1 MKSRVDF
8 STGRVQS
15 NIISMAFPMLIAQLF
30 NILYSIVDRIYLG
43 NMQEVGEIA
52 LSGIGICLPVITLI
66 SGFSNL
72 FGLGGAPIYSIARG
86 SGNDEEAEK
95 VMHNAFI
102 MLLISGLI
110 IGMAGFLFM
119 KPLLYM
125 LGATDVTYPYAA
137 SYFKIYLSGTCFSM
151 ISLGMN
157 PYINSQGFAGTGM
170 ITVVSGACVNFI
182 LDPIFIFVLDMGIK
196 GAAIATV
203 ISQIV
208 SAVWVVSFLKGKKP
222 EHRLKLTALKIDID
236 CIKSITKLGMANF
249 VMSCTDSL
257 TQVVCNRMLLIYGG
271 EIYIG
276 IMTIL
281 NSVRQLV
288 LTPVSAI
295 TDGASSVIS
304 YNYGAKKMSGV
315 NESIKFM
322 TKLAT
327 AYSIILCGL
336 ILLFP
341 KIFMSLF
348 TNDMDMLDI
357 GSTAM
362 RIYFSVFFMMAFQ
375 YSGQSV
381 FKSLNKAGYAIFFS
395 LFRKVILV
403 VPITLFL
410 PEIIGVSGV
419 FYAEAISNVV
429 GGGICYLTMMLSV
442 NKLDKNVNKEKN
454 MTVSTQ

>member
-1 MKSRVDF
+1 MKTRVDF
-8 STGRVQS
+8 SSGGVQS

-30 NILYSIVDRIYLG
+30 NVLYSIVDRIYLG
-43 NMQEVGEIA
+43 NMPDAGESA
-52 LSGIGICLPVITLI
+52 LGGIGVCVPIITI
-66 SGFSNL
+66 ITGFSNL

-86 SGNDEEAEK
+86 RGDDKEAEK
-95 VMHNAFI
+95 VMHNAFM
-102 MLLISGLI
+102 MLIVSGVI
-110 IGMAGFLFM
+110 IGVLGVIFM

-125 LGATDVTYPYAA
+125 LGATDVIYPYAA
-137 SYFKIYLSGTCFSM
+137 SYLRIYLYGTCFSM

-170 ITVVSGACVNFI
+170 VTVVSGACVNFI
-182 LDPIFIFVLDMGIK
+182 LDPIFIFVFDMGIK
-196 GAAIATV
+196 GAAMATV
-203 ISQIV
+203 ISQII
-208 SAVWVVSFLKGKKP
+208 SATWVLSFLGGKKP
-222 EHRLKLTALKIDID
+222 EHRLKLKGLSPDYD
-236 CIKSITKLGMANF
+236 CIKRIMKLGTASF
-249 VMSCTDSL
+249 VMSCTDSM
-257 TQVVCNRMLLIYGG
+257 TQIVCNRVLLIYGG

-304 YNYGAKKMSGV
+304 YNYGARKISEVRK
-315 NESIKFM
+315 SIKFM
-322 TKLAT
+322 TKLA
-327 AYSIILCGL
+327 AVYSVILCGF

-348 TNDMDMLDI
+348 TNDAEMLGI

-381 FKSLNKAGYAIFFS
+381 FKSLNKAGHAIFFS

-403 VPITLFL
+403 VPLTLLL
-410 PEIIGVSGV
+410 PDFIGVTGV
-419 FYAEAISNVV
+419 FYAETASNVL
-429 GGGICYLTMMLSV
+429 GGGICYLTMLILV
-442 NKLDKNVNKEKN
+442 NKLGKNFGKEKN
-454 MTVSTQ
+454 VAVST